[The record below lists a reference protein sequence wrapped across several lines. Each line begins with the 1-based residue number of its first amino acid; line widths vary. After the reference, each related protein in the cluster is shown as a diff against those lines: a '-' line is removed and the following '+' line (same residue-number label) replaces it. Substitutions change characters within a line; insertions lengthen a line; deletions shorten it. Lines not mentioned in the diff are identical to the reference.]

1 MDSFLQWLASSPPA
15 TWVQALGTPIIGLVA
30 AYVAYQSA
38 ATARKKLKFDM
49 FEKRLRVYEEVRAF
63 FKLTD
68 TGALTLDEARTLS
81 GPRAHAR
88 FLFAD
93 PGIDAFLNE
102 LSEKSLE
109 LFYMPMP
116 KRPSAVPDSAQQTI
130 KTDPDPTRTHRNS
143 LLSQY
148 RLSKVTTATPPEI
161 DGVQLEWFRAATW
174 IIENKARWDTLTL
187 KYLQLNH

>member
-1 MDSFLQWLASSPPA
+1 MESFLQWLGSSPPA
-15 TWVQALGTPIIGLVA
+15 SWVQALGTPIIGLVA

-38 ATARKKLKFDM
+38 TTARKKLKFDM

-68 TGALTLDEARTLS
+68 TGALTLDETRTLS

-93 PGIDAFLNE
+93 PDIDAFLKE

-116 KRPSAVPDSAQQTI
+116 QRPSVVPDTAQTI
-130 KTDPDPTRTHRNS
+130 KIDRDPIRTHRNS

-148 RLSKVTTATPPEI
+148 RLSKMTTATPPEI
-161 DGVQLEWFRAATW
+161 DGVEREWFRAATW
-174 IIENKARWDTLTL
+174 INDNKARWDTLTL